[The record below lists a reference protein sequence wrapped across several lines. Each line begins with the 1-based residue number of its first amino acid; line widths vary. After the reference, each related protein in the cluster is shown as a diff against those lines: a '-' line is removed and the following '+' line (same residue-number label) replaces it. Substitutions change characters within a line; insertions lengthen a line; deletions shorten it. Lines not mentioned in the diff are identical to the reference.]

1 MAMKSNRASFSSD
14 PELSATRQ
22 TQIDTWLVEQFAYLV
37 GRLKS
42 TREGDGTLLDRCMLL
57 YGSGNSRTHL
67 HRNLPLVLAGGN
79 AFKLK
84 HGQYLTYV
92 VKNRLEAAV
101 VLSEETKRSRYDLLE
116 EGSARFANLFVT
128 MARQA
133 GNDIPGFADSDG
145 VLSELVA

>member
-1 MAMKSNRASFSSD
+1 
-14 PELSATRQ
+14 
-22 TQIDTWLVEQFAYLV
+22 
-37 GRLKS
+37 
-42 TREGDGTLLDRCMLL
+42 
-57 YGSGNSRTHL
+57 
-67 HRNLPLVLAGGN
+67 VLAGGN

-133 GNDIPGFADSDG
+133 GIDIPGFADSDG